1 MNKNRH
7 LVVNSYGEPNG
18 NGTEHDDMILGEDV
32 GQNRTQQQCPDH
44 RKHRRWKDL
53 FHHHSPDSEHLQ
65 QQSCHYLHEEESS
78 G

>member
-32 GQNRTQQQCPDH
+32 VPT
-44 RKHRRWKDL
+44 
-53 FHHHSPDSEHLQ
+53 FDSDKTGLNKA
-65 QQSCHYLHEEESS
+65 Y
-78 G
+78 